1 VKYYPHVKYRRKNM
15 FLSNFFSKLF
25 QHEEKMEYITGKAAS
40 FEDVCLSDLEKYPIW
55 VFAIDHEEDYEE
67 GQDGSW
73 IAPITN
79 STDVGE
85 ELYDAYILLRVKE
98 NNCPVLAHFGDML
111 LDDLSY
117 WDFADEDWK
126 EFRSLDVP
134 SSIHLV
140 SIPSILGQV
149 AVEFLVSEDKDS
161 ARVYKHTIL

>member
-1 VKYYPHVKYRRKNM
+1 M

-67 GQDGSW
+67 GQDESW

-85 ELYDAYILLRVKE
+85 ELCDAYILLRVKG
-98 NNCPVLAHFGDML
+98 NDCPVLAHFDDML

-134 SSIHLV
+134 SPIYLISV
-140 SIPSILGQV
+140 PSILGQA
-149 AVEFLVSEDKDS
+149 AVEFVVNEDRGS
-161 ARVYKHTIL
+161 ARIYKHATP

>member
-1 VKYYPHVKYRRKNM
+1 M

-25 QHEEKMEYITGKAAS
+25 QHEEKMEYITGKAAP
-40 FEDVCLSDLEKYPIW
+40 FEDVYLSDLEKYPIW
-55 VFAIDHEEDYEE
+55 VFAIGHEEDYEE
-67 GQDGSW
+67 GQDESW

-85 ELYDAYILLRVKE
+85 ELCDAYILLRVKG
-98 NNCPVLAHFGDML
+98 NDCPVLAHFDDML

-134 SSIHLV
+134 SPIYLISV
-140 SIPSILGQV
+140 PSILGQA
-149 AVEFLVSEDKDS
+149 AVEFVVNEDRGS
-161 ARVYKHTIL
+161 ARIYKHATP

>member
-1 VKYYPHVKYRRKNM
+1 M
-15 FLSNFFSKLF
+15 FFSNFFRRDSNVK
-25 QHEEKMEYITGKAAS
+25 KRVEYITGKASPIDA
-40 FEDVCLSDLEKYPIW
+40 VYLSDLEKYPIW

-67 GQDGSW
+67 GQDESW

-85 ELYDAYILLRVKE
+85 ELWDAYILLRVKG
-98 NNCPVLAHFGDML
+98 NDCPVLAHFDDML

-134 SSIHLV
+134 SPIYLISV
-140 SIPSILGQV
+140 PSILGQA
-149 AVEFLVSEDKDS
+149 AVEFVVNEDRGS
-161 ARVYKHTIL
+161 ARIYKHATP

>member
-1 VKYYPHVKYRRKNM
+1 M

-67 GQDGSW
+67 GQDESW

-85 ELYDAYILLRVKE
+85 ELCDAYILLRVKG
-98 NNCPVLAHFGDML
+98 NDCPVLAHFDDML

-117 WDFADEDWK
+117 CDFVDEDWK
-126 EFRSLDVP
+126 EFQSLDIP
-134 SSIHLV
+134 SPVYLISV
-140 SIPSILGQV
+140 PSILEQA
-149 AVEFLVSEDKDS
+149 AVEFVVNEDKKS
-161 ARVYKHTIL
+161 ARIYKHTIP

>member
-1 VKYYPHVKYRRKNM
+1 M

-25 QHEEKMEYITGKAAS
+25 QHEEKMEYITGKAAP
-40 FEDVCLSDLEKYPIW
+40 FEDVYLSDLEKYPIW
-55 VFAIDHEEDYEE
+55 VFAIGHEEDYEE
-67 GQDGSW
+67 GQDESW

-85 ELYDAYILLRVKE
+85 ELCDAYILLKVKG
-98 NNCPVLAHFGDML
+98 NDCPVLAHFDDML

-134 SSIHLV
+134 SPIYLISV
-140 SIPSILGQV
+140 PSILGQA
-149 AVEFLVSEDKDS
+149 AVEFVVNEDRGS
-161 ARVYKHTIL
+161 ARIYKHAIP